1 MLRLARARRARF
13 IRAFLFAAPP
23 GEEGA
28 AASRLNQLAKQVF
41 LAPKP
46 PPTIQSKFKNR
57 YYHNVVLW
65 IRDVYP
71 GSRFLSIPD
80 PNTAT

>member
-1 MLRLARARRARF
+1 MLRWARTFRARF
-13 IRAFLFAAPP
+13 IRAFLFAEPP

-28 AASRLNQLAKQVF
+28 AGGRLNQLAKQVF

-57 YYHNVVLW
+57 Y
-65 IRDVYP
+65 IS
-71 GSRFLSIPD
+71 GG
-80 PNTAT
+80 

>member
-1 MLRLARARRARF
+1 MLRLARTFRARF
-13 IRAFLFAAPP
+13 IRAFLFAAP

-28 AASRLNQLAKQVF
+28 GAGRLNQLAKQVF

-57 YYHNVVLW
+57 YHQ
-65 IRDVYP
+65 
-71 GSRFLSIPD
+71 
-80 PNTAT
+80 